1 MNELAT
7 LDVDGAV
14 AIVTL
19 NAPEQH
25 NAFDERM
32 LRSLLDVLD
41 RIEHDPSLRC
51 VIVRGRGA
59 FFSAGGRLDIF
70 GEVTDF
76 PQRLRGLIDLAH
88 ALVRRMAALPL
99 PVVMA
104 VNGVA
109 AGGAIGLVLA
119 GDYVVAAEAA
129 RFRTAYAALGLVG
142 DAGVTKLLAEA
153 VGIRRARHLLMTNRT
168 FTAAEA
174 LTWGMIDEVVPAE
187 RLGARAREVAAAFAS
202 GPTCAFRA
210 MKALLNEAGGNA
222 YERHLDRE
230 RELMLGLAETADAL
244 EGIRA
249 FVEKRRPLFVGR

>member
-25 NAFDERM
+25 NAFDEAM
-32 LRSLLDVLD
+32 LRSLLDVLH
-41 RIEHDPSLRC
+41 RIERDPSPRC
-51 VIVRGRGA
+51 VIVTGRGA

-76 PQRLRGLIDLAH
+76 PQRLCSLIDLAH

-99 PVVMA
+99 PVIVA
-104 VNGVA
+104 VNGVT

-153 VGIRRARHLLMTNRT
+153 VGRRRARHLLMTNRT
-168 FTAAEA
+168 FTAGEA

-187 RLGARAREVAAAFAS
+187 RVSARAHEVAAAFAS

-210 MKALLNEAGGNA
+210 MKTLLNEAGGNA
-222 YERHLDRE
+222 YGRHLDRE
-230 RELMLGLAETADAL
+230 RELMLGVADTADAL

-249 FVEKRRPLFVGR
+249 FVEKRRPIFVGR

>member
-19 NAPEQH
+19 NSPEQH
-25 NAFDERM
+25 NAFDEPM
-32 LRSLLDVLD
+32 LRALLNLLD
-41 RIEHDPSLRC
+41 RIERDPGLRC
-51 VIVRGRGA
+51 VIVTGRGA

-76 PQRLRGLIDLAH
+76 PQRLRSLIDLAH
-88 ALVRRMAALPL
+88 ALVGRMAALPL

-119 GDYVVAAEAA
+119 GDYVVAAEAV

-153 VGIRRARHLLMTNRT
+153 VGPRRARHLLMANRT
-168 FTAAEA
+168 FTAGEA

-187 RLGARAREVAAAFAS
+187 RVSARSREVAAAFAS

-210 MKALLNEAGGNA
+210 MKTLLNEAGANS

-230 RELMLGLAETADAL
+230 RELMLGLADTADAR

>member
-25 NAFDERM
+25 DAFDEPM

-41 RIEHDPSLRC
+41 RIERDPGLRC

-59 FFSAGGRLDIF
+59 FFSAGGRLDIL

-88 ALVRRMAALPL
+88 ALVRRAAALPL

-153 VGIRRARHLLMTNRT
+153 VGARRARHLLMTNRT
-168 FTAAEA
+168 FTAGEA
-174 LTWGMIDEVVPAE
+174 HAWGMIDEVVPAE
-187 RLGARAREVAAAFAS
+187 RVSARAREVAAAFAS
-202 GPTCAFRA
+202 GPTRAFGA
-210 MKALLNEAGGNA
+210 MKALLSEAGGNA
-222 YERHLDRE
+222 YQRHLDRE
-230 RELMLGLAETADAL
+230 RELMLGLAETADVL